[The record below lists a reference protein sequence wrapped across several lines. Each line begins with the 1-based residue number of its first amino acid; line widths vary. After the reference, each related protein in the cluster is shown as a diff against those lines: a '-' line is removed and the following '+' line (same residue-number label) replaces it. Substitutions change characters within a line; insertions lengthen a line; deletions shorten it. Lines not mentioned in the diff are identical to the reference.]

1 MRHLNKGRKL
11 GRNPNHQRALLK
23 NLVISILMTE
33 RDAEDD
39 SNAPKVPGR
48 IITTLPKAKEVRPL
62 LEKCV
67 TIAKKAQKHI
77 KAAEEFETS
86 ASRGSTEWKRWR
98 ESEAWQNWNKAIAP
112 AVAARRR
119 VMKLIGNNKEA
130 VGILFDVVAPR
141 FEDRNGG
148 YTRILKLF
156 KPRLGDAGKRAI
168 LEFVGQNDRTKKR
181 AQKPKV
187 EVELEK
193 EVEKAAE

>member
-33 RDAEDD
+33 RDPDETEE
-39 SNAPKVPGR
+39 NKPKVRGR
-48 IITTLPKAKEVRPL
+48 IVTTLPKAKEVRPL

-77 KAAEEFETS
+77 KAAEEFGTN
-86 ASRGSTEWKRWR
+86 ASRNSTEWKRWR
-98 ESEAWQNWNKAIAP
+98 ESETWQNWNKTIAP
-112 AVAARRR
+112 ALAARRR
-119 VMKLIGNNKEA
+119 VMQLIGNNKEA
-130 VGILFDVVAPR
+130 VSILFDVVAPR

-148 YTRILKLF
+148 YTRILKLAA
-156 KPRLGDAGKRAI
+156 PRLGDAGKRAI
-168 LEFVGQNDRTKKR
+168 LEFVGNNDRSKKRR

-187 EVELEK
+187 E
-193 EVEKAAE
+193 AE

>member
-1 MRHLNKGRKL
+1 MRHLKKGRKL

-33 RDAEDD
+33 RDADGDD
-39 SNAPKVPGR
+39 NAPKVPGR
-48 IITTLPKAKEVRPL
+48 IITTLPKAKEVRSL
-62 LEKCV
+62 LEKCI

-77 KAAEEFETS
+77 KAAKEFETS
-86 ASRGSTEWKRWR
+86 AKRYSTEWKKWR
-98 ESEAWQNWNKAIAP
+98 ESEEWQNWNRAIAP

-130 VGILFDVVAPR
+130 VAILFDVVAPR
-141 FEDRNGG
+141 FVDRNGG

-168 LEFVGQNDRTKKR
+168 LEFVGKNDRPKKR
-181 AQKPKV
+181 RAQRLQIDV
-187 EVELEK
+187 E
-193 EVEKAAE
+193 

>member
-23 NLVISILMTE
+23 NLIISILMTE
-33 RDAEDD
+33 RDAELDA
-39 SNAPKVPGR
+39 NKPKQPGR

-77 KAAEEFETS
+77 KAAS
-86 ASRGSTEWKRWR
+86 ALENKATKGSTEWKQWR
-98 ESEAWQNWNKAIAP
+98 TSSAWQEWNKAISP
-112 AVAARRR
+112 AIAARRQ

-130 VGILFDVVAPR
+130 VRILFEVVAPR
-141 FEDRNGG
+141 FEERNGG

-156 KPRLGDAGKRAI
+156 KPRLGDAGRQVL
-168 LEFVGQNDRTKKR
+168 LEFVGNNDRTKKR
-181 AQKPKV
+181 SQKPRV
-187 EVELEK
+187 E
-193 EVEKAAE
+193 

>member
-33 RDAEDD
+33 RDAEFDD
-39 SNAPKVPGR
+39 NKPKTPGR

-62 LEKCV
+62 LEKCI

-77 KAAEEFETS
+77 KAAGEFSTS
-86 ASRGSTEWKRWR
+86 ASRNSTEWKRWR
-98 ESEAWQNWNKAIAP
+98 ESETWQHWNKAIAP
-112 AVAARRR
+112 ALAARRR

-130 VGILFDVVAPR
+130 VAILFDVVAPR
-141 FEDRNGG
+141 FEDRDGG

-156 KPRLGDAGKRAI
+156 TPRLGDAGKRAI
-168 LEFVGQNDRTKKR
+168 LEFVGKNDRTKKR
-181 AQKPKV
+181 RAQKPQI
-187 EVELEK
+187 EVE
-193 EVEKAAE
+193 